1 LIRRKPLFTHQAIA
15 PSGEQRE
22 EVVKLE
28 GRIAIVTGAGS
39 GMGRAIAQEF
49 VSEGAN
55 VLALDV
61 RKAAVDETVDMVGLP
76 DRIVAFECDVSN
88 EESIK
93 AAVAAAMARWGR
105 VDIVC
110 NNAGILDDY
119 VIAEETST
127 ELWNRI
133 LGVNLSG
140 PFFMCRE
147 VLPIMVAQGKGV
159 IVNTASIS
167 AFIAGGGGSAY
178 TVSKHGV
185 LGLTRQLAF
194 EYGRKGVRVNA
205 ICPGPIHTGMTDYL
219 LTPEGR
225 NEHVDSIIEA
235 LPAGRWGKP
244 VEIARLAVYL
254 ASDDADFVHGSS
266 YVMDGGWLLP

>member
-1 LIRRKPLFTHQAIA
+1 MRLQD
-15 PSGEQRE
+15 
-22 EVVKLE
+22 
-28 GRIAIVTGAGS
+28 RIAIVTGAGS
-39 GMGRAIAQEF
+39 GMGRAMAQEF
-49 VSEGAN
+49 VAEGAK

-61 RKAAVDETVDMVGLP
+61 RKSAVDETVSIVGQP
-76 DRIVAFECDVSN
+76 DKVVAFECDVSN
-88 EESIK
+88 EESVK
-93 AAVAAAMARWGR
+93 AAVAEAIKLWGR

-119 VIAEETST
+119 ATGEDTST

-140 PFFMCRE
+140 PFFVCRE
-147 VLPIMVAQGKGV
+147 VLPIMVKQGKGV
-159 IVNTASIS
+159 IINTASIS
-167 AFIAGGGGSAY
+167 SFIAGGGGAAY
-178 TVSKHGV
+178 TSSKHAV

-225 NEHVDSIIEA
+225 NEHVDAIIEA

-254 ASDDADFVHGSS
+254 ASDDADFVHGSA

>member
-1 LIRRKPLFTHQAIA
+1 VR
-15 PSGEQRE
+15 
-22 EVVKLE
+22 LE

-49 VSEGAN
+49 VAEGAN

-61 RKAAVDETVDMVGLP
+61 RKGAVEETVAMVGKP
-76 DRIVAFECDVSN
+76 DRIVAFECDMAKEDN
-88 EESIK
+88 IK
-93 AAVAAAMARWGR
+93 AAVAETMRLWGR

-110 NNAGILDDY
+110 NNAGVLDDY

-133 LGVNLSG
+133 LGINLTG
-140 PFFMCRE
+140 PFLMCRE
-147 VLPIMVAQGKGV
+147 VLPIMVAQGKGA
-159 IVNTASIS
+159 IINTASIS

-178 TVSKHGV
+178 TTSKHGV

-254 ASDDADFVHGSS
+254 ASDDADFIHGSS